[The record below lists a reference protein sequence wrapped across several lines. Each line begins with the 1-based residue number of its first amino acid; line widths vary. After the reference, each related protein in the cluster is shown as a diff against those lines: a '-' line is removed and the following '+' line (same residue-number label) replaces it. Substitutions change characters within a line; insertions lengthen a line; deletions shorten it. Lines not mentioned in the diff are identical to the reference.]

1 MRASTPSNAAELA
14 VNDEYADKKK
24 AEYLAERLNTAF
36 ENIINTKRRRLKT
49 TVERPDFKK
58 PWLSMEEKQRKIDY
72 LTEKM
77 EYAAEKSNTAYEHR
91 LAAAAA
97 KLDALSPLNV
107 LKRGYSFTENAERKV
122 ITSVN
127 DVENGSMVSITLN
140 DGMLNAVV
148 KDKVIF
154 DGKEKTEL

>member
-1 MRASTPSNAAELA
+1 M
-14 VNDEYADKKK
+14 
-24 AEYLAERLNTAF
+24 
-36 ENIINTKRRRLKT
+36 
-49 TVERPDFKK
+49 
-58 PWLSMEEKQRKIDY
+58 
-72 LTEKM
+72 
-77 EYAAEKSNTAYEHR
+77 
-91 LAAAAA
+91 
-97 KLDALSPLNV
+97 
-107 LKRGYSFTENAERKV
+107 LKRGYSFTENAVGKV